1 MGPRKLNQF
10 FRLKQPDGIKEIAL
24 SEFSGKTIVVDA
36 SIYLYRFN
44 TNNELIENLY
54 IMICILRVNNI
65 TPLFIFDGKPP
76 PEKYESLNIRRKQ
89 RDDAEKMYEMLVQNN
104 NVVNVNKNLLEKIK
118 RKKTKINLQNIQ
130 EVKSLLE
137 VCGVSYVD
145 AVGEADELCAY
156 CVIKNIAYAC
166 LSDDMDLFIYG
177 CPRIMRYFSMMNQN
191 VVYYELEKIL
201 SSLKITQD
209 IFINMSILSGTD
221 YNEEFMSFDKLYYD
235 FINNNEEFN
244 KNILDKFHKDVG
256 INNIKKYYSVKG
268 KNYDNIIS
276 MRKKYFNY
284 SESNEKKFLLNYHFV
299 FIE

>member
-276 MRKKYFNY
+276 M
-284 SESNEKKFLLNYHFV
+284 
-299 FIE
+299 